1 MGTNT
6 VGTLTVSDGPINI
19 EDGVALEID
28 VDAAGNSDCFSCPC
42 ELDLSKMSLRVND
55 LAKLNTEKKY
65 VIASNLMDATG
76 DFASSN
82 LPNGWFTRYDAAQ
95 HKLILYFQ
103 RGTVIMVR

>member
-1 MGTNT
+1 M
-6 VGTLTVSDGPINI
+6 P
-19 EDGVALEID
+19 
-28 VDAAGNSDCFSCPC
+28 
-42 ELDLSKMSLRVND
+42 LRVND